1 MVTKDKDR
9 ISQTEMKDTLRR
21 SGYLIESRVETVLV
35 EKGYFVQANYPY
47 LDPQLGKTRELD
59 LFSSFQEEGEVG
71 KQGEIDPNKIG
82 LYGLFL
88 IECVNNPQPIVFF
101 SKTSEYYG
109 ISCST
114 HIIGT
119 RPSREVLEEIDF
131 DYTKDPSFE
140 FSTYHHYWKVPLA
153 TQYCSFTRKT
163 SSKDWMACH
172 EEGHQDTFSKICD
185 LTNILAKDME
195 KDLFDGATSLP
206 YIDVIYPLI
215 IFEGDIYKIDNE
227 KSLDSLKRVDHV
239 IYRKSIFYRDI
250 RKDFFIDVI
259 SETFLPKYLDMIANE
274 VRNTYNCI
282 NETKNSEF
290 LYDIFKKINDKAAL
304 KKDIKDIIVS

>member
-9 ISQTEMKDTLRR
+9 ISQTEMKDALRR

-47 LDPQLGKTRELD
+47 PDPQLGKTRELD
-59 LFSSFQEEGEVG
+59 LYSYFDESSDI
-71 KQGEIDPNKIG
+71 GEINPTKIG
-82 LYGLFL
+82 LFGTFL

-101 SKTSEYYG
+101 SKTSNYYD
-109 ISCST
+109 INCST

-119 RPSREVLEEIDF
+119 HPSQAVLEELGIENIEYPNF
-131 DYTKDPSFE
+131 K

-185 LTNILAKDME
+185 VTNILAKDIE
-195 KDLFDGATSLP
+195 KSLFEGEASQP
-206 YIDVIYPLI
+206 YVIDAIYPLI
-215 IFEGDIYKIDNE
+215 IFQGDICKIDNE
-227 KSLDSLKRVDHV
+227 KSLKSLKRVEHV
-239 IYRKSIFYRDI
+239 IYKKSVFCRDI

-259 SETFLPKYLDMIANE
+259 SEMFLPKYLDMIGNE
-274 VRNTYNCI
+274 VRNTFNCI
-282 NETKNSEF
+282 NENKNSEF
-290 LYDIFKKINDKAAL
+290 LYDIFKKINDKVAL
-304 KKDIKDIIVS
+304 KKDIRDL